1 MIIVIYVNLCNVF
14 PSFCAIY
21 GLNEKFL
28 DQKKRANGTKTG
40 EYIRNEFLVLEQLLF
55 LLSYVGLSMSL
66 SF

>member
-1 MIIVIYVNLCNVF
+1 MF

-55 LLSYVGLSMSL
+55 LLIYVSHSMSL